1 MTAESAIGADL
12 YDRALRNT
20 GLPRGVRCSF
30 LEDAKTASRDTSL
43 VRKAHALQM
52 QHILM
57 ISDPAQMGARRARLS
72 SVCEQQGDR
81 ALIHLSLL
89 GIGTFDAE
97 NSLVCES
104 HVLPASLLVCK
115 QELKRPSG
123 PVLSPA

>member
-1 MTAESAIGADL
+1 MTAESTIGADL